1 MQNKSLCNELVEEHS
16 FCCGAA
22 FYSQEKSTTTE
33 RRHFMV
39 KAGTEAWEQFGGK
52 NHKKS
57 FSHLS
62 TTHTHTH
69 QELLPQRKSGNKMEN
84 IMWHHYAV
92 VAINFLW
99 ATFIWLPEQRAAAI
113 LLRPMGVLVFYRE
126 QTPGHKTVVWGARGA
141 GKIPALPARMAK
153 AGTRP
158 DGAPAG
164 RGEGYSLR
172 IMLNWLRRNEMKI

>member
-1 MQNKSLCNELVEEHS
+1 MSLWKNTLFAVVQHFIRRKKVQPLNEGILWSRRARKHGNNSEE
-16 FCCGAA
+16 
-22 FYSQEKSTTTE
+22 KIT
-33 RRHFMV
+33 
-39 KAGTEAWEQFGGK
+39 
-52 NHKKS
+52 KKS

-62 TTHTHTH
+62 TTHAH

-126 QTPGHKTVVWGARGA
+126 QTPGHKTVVWGTRGA